1 MHSPLP
7 DYAVS
12 SKGSAVP
19 DGNDQEDVLADKIP
33 VTKCCDV
40 EMSLNYQGRRVTRT
54 VSMEKQENKHKA
66 TFLLEISYTVS
77 DSSTTI
83 YSNAWTSSSSV
94 TCRITCA
101 WSWWVYI
108 LHFEYHFF
116 YSLLRLEHMH
126 ARSAKIEI
134 SNPLFTMSSRNRIS
148 STKKTNILDGGAGC
162 PPDAAIAD
170 SQCIIDS
177 STHNNFNLPKLLLSH
192 QLQTQA
198 GISSCC
204 LLLLSTVDCPLRT
217 MNKMNVS
224 GRDEEVWQFAS
235 ATREEAAYLID
246 KTVVGDDK

>member
-1 MHSPLP
+1 M
-7 DYAVS
+7 Y
-12 SKGSAVP
+12 
-19 DGNDQEDVLADKIP
+19 
-33 VTKCCDV
+33 DV

-83 YSNAWTSSSSV
+83 YSNAWSSSSSV

-108 LHFEYHFF
+108 LHFV
-116 YSLLRLEHMH
+116 SLLLFFTASGTH
-126 ARSAKIEI
+126 ARPQCQNRDLYG
-134 SNPLFTMSSRNRIS
+134 NPLFTMSSRNRIS

-170 SQCIIDS
+170 SQCIINS

-198 GISSCC
+198 GISSSC
-204 LLLLSTVDCPLRT
+204 LL
-217 MNKMNVS
+217 
-224 GRDEEVWQFAS
+224 
-235 ATREEAAYLID
+235 
-246 KTVVGDDK
+246 